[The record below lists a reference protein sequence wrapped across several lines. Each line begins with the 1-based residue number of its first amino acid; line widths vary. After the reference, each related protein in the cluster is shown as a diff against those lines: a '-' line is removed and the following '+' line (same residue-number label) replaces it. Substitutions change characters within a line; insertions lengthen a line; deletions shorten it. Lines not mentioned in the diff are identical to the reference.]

1 MKQNLKPHFRAALK
15 PEGVLELSV
24 YEEIGENFWTG
35 GGVTALNVKEQLE
48 SAKSYDRIAVRI
60 NSPGGDAF
68 EGVAIRSVLRS
79 TKKPIDVYID
89 GIAASAA
96 SILAMAGDTITMAP
110 GSMMMIHDAWSMCV
124 GNGEDMRKMADT
136 LERVSASIA
145 QVYAE
150 RTGMPVADVSAL
162 MDEETW
168 MNAEQAVKAGFATHV
183 SAHENASAM
192 ALAASFKCLAKLKHL
207 PEELKASSDNEPTQ
221 EEPAVHVE
229 ETPGDGT
236 GTPSPE
242 QEKEEAVDG
251 SAEKTAEATEAPVLV
266 ETPIVP
272 TAAAPVPEP
281 VVEIKPVV
289 EEPTN
294 LSQYEARLKFLRAA

>member
-1 MKQNLKPHFRAALK
+1 MKANLKPHFRAALK

-24 YEEIGENFWTG
+24 YDEIGENFFTG
-35 GGVTALNVKEQLE
+35 GGVTALSVKEQLE

-68 EGVAIRSVLRS
+68 EGMAIRSVLRS

-89 GIAASAA
+89 GIAASIA
-96 SILAMAGDTITMAP
+96 SIIAMAGDTITMAP

-124 GNGEDMRKMADT
+124 GNNEDMRKMADT

-150 RTGMPVADVSAL
+150 RTGLPVADVAAL

-183 SAHENASAM
+183 STHENAPAM
-192 ALAASFKCLAKLKHL
+192 ALAASFKGLAKLKHL
-207 PEELKASSDNEPTQ
+207 PEELKAASDDEPNH
-221 EEPAVHVE
+221 EEPAVSAE
-229 ETPGDGT
+229 EGACQS
-236 GTPSPE
+236 SPE
-242 QEKEEAVDG
+242 HQKEEAVEDP
-251 SAEKTAEATEAPVLV
+251 AEKTVEAAVAPVLV
-266 ETPIVP
+266 ETPAV
-272 TAAAPVPEP
+272 AAAVVPDPGVEAQP
-281 VVEIKPVV
+281 VVEK
-289 EEPTN
+289 PTN

>member
-124 GNGEDMRKMADT
+124 GNDEDMRKM
-136 LERVSASIA
+136 
-145 QVYAE
+145 
-150 RTGMPVADVSAL
+150 
-162 MDEETW
+162 
-168 MNAEQAVKAGFATHV
+168 
-183 SAHENASAM
+183 
-192 ALAASFKCLAKLKHL
+192 
-207 PEELKASSDNEPTQ
+207 
-221 EEPAVHVE
+221 
-229 ETPGDGT
+229 
-236 GTPSPE
+236 
-242 QEKEEAVDG
+242 
-251 SAEKTAEATEAPVLV
+251 EAPVLV